1 MTPESYG
8 PSSGPGAARILT
20 QARESSR
27 RLQGAVSVTEGWWTI
42 TSAVLIFVM
51 IAGGLRTRHGIGSG
65 LALGVVRWP
74 CCWRGAAER
83 RCGTTLV
90 GTTSGSNGDLLALAR
105 PGCRG
110 LVLGTSRATKT
121 SAALVDDCGGAAG
134 RPPPGRRRC
143 KPGGQW

>member
-27 RLQGAVSVTEGWWTI
+27 RLQGAVSVSEGWWTI

-83 RCGTTLV
+83 RCGSTLV
-90 GTTSGSNGDLLALAR
+90 GTTSGTQWR
-105 PGCRG
+105 PAGPCSSWLSG
-110 LVLGTSRATKT
+110 AGTGYFASHKDQR
-121 SAALVDDCGGAAG
+121 S
-134 RPPPGRRRC
+134 PG
-143 KPGGQW
+143 